1 MSNPTELP
9 VSILEQRAAD
19 QRRRLH
25 NSVSEFKS
33 TVREEV
39 RERLDVKRY
48 AREYFWPATG
58 VVSLVGLVLGYGF
71 AGMFTR
77 R

>member
-1 MSNPTELP
+1 MSESSLP
-9 VSILEQRAAD
+9 PEVLEQRAAE

-25 NSVSEFKS
+25 ESVAELKS
-33 TVREEV
+33 TVQTEV
-39 RERLDVKRY
+39 RERLDVSRY
-48 AREYFWPATG
+48 AREYFWEAAGTA
-58 VVSLVGLVLGYGF
+58 SVLGLILGYSF

>member
-1 MSNPTELP
+1 MSSSNLP
-9 VSILEQRAAD
+9 PQVLEQRAAE

-25 NSVSEFKS
+25 ESVVELKS

-48 AREYFWPATG
+48 TREYFWQAAAVTSLTG
-58 VVSLVGLVLGYGF
+58 LILGYSF